1 MSYAACKLAV
11 GAAVHRSR
19 LWFAE
24 PSSPIAWSS
33 VRAFQPPG
41 PPALHTNPP
50 RYSGPPVPGV
60 AMTKPQVD
68 FAACAPGSSG
78 TSVNGVVAELAVEV
92 YFLILTASP
101 LIAVA
106 A

>member
-1 MSYAACKLAV
+1 
-11 GAAVHRSR
+11 
-19 LWFAE
+19 
-24 PSSPIAWSS
+24 
-33 VRAFQPPG
+33 
-41 PPALHTNPP
+41 
-50 RYSGPPVPGV
+50 
-60 AMTKPQVD
+60 MTKPQVD

-106 A
+106 AFAEPPQVTLCIKRSRVPGFHVNVSSSVFGVPDVLAENAGVWYTNGISVS